1 MVRKICKGIK
11 TGTVYIEDEEASIH
25 RYLNKEYASSGSK
38 LKRILPEPM
47 EIKKVELNEKDDQ

>member
-11 TGTVYIEDEEASIH
+11 TGTVYIEDKKASIH

-38 LKRILPEPM
+38 LKRILPE
-47 EIKKVELNEKDDQ
+47 LWR